1 MRAVNFQDKK
11 LSIIEQLIILN
22 DDKVFQQ
29 VEELIN
35 TSLKRPILSRF
46 SVAELKNR
54 AKSANKDIE
63 TGSLISQED
72 VEKQA
77 QSW

>member
-1 MRAVNFQDKK
+1 MRIANFQDKK

-35 TSLKRPILSRF
+35 TSLKRPILARF
-46 SVAELKNR
+46 SSAELKNR
-54 AKSANKDIE
+54 AKRANKDIE
-63 TGSLISQED
+63 VGNLISQED
-72 VEKQA
+72 VEKQT